1 MNKRLF
7 SLLLAALLSM
17 STLAGCATGDDTGS
31 ATGDTTAAESEAQT
45 DPLADAL
52 AAVRAEVNWDSEDFG
67 ILYVND
73 IAGYSEEVEAEN
85 KQDESTSGSV
95 INNAVHERNTLFEEY
110 ANLTFKLIP
119 TSNSN
124 VSVAVSGEVQS
135 ASGDFQL
142 ITQTTSGT
150 ANMATMGY
158 LYNYL
163 NLDINYDDKAW
174 WDRGTLDFA
183 LGGQVFFMNG
193 PFNIV
198 DDDVTFI
205 MMFNKQLRE
214 DYKVPNL
221 YETVKSNEWTLS
233 YFNDIIS
240 KLSNESSGD
249 GKWDENDTYGFS
261 TPASIGNT
269 FFYGAGLQYVVNNRS
284 MDTPQLVL
292 TGSKMNLALDVL
304 ELSRS
309 IIHDNHSS
317 YVAAPSK
324 EALAKDIFMQGR
336 SLFYCEAASYLRGL
350 NAEMEGDYGV
360 VPIPKYDKKQE
371 HYTTWSHSIGSTLS
385 IPTTVAKGGD
395 TTQFAKV
402 LELYTL
408 LSEQLV
414 RPAYYDTM
422 LTVRN
427 VRDAESAEMVDLIFQ
442 HRTYDMAM
450 YFDKL
455 GMSAIFGD
463 SVYGA
468 DKFSSAYSV
477 VTRKFGSV
485 VGKMLEELEK
495 NQKE

>member
-1 MNKRLF
+1 MKQRLF
-7 SLLLAALLSM
+7 CLLLAAVLTTG
-17 STLAGCATGDDTGS
+17 TLAGCADGDTVES
-31 ATGDTTAAESEAQT
+31 AADTTATESAAET

-52 AAVRAEVNWDSEDFG
+52 TAVRAEVDWDGEDFG

-85 KQDESTSGSV
+85 KQDSSTSGSV

-110 ANLTFKLIP
+110 ANLSLKLVPI
-119 TSNSN
+119 SNSN
-124 VSVAVSGEVQS
+124 VSTAVAGEVQS
-135 ASGDFQL
+135 SSGDFHL

-150 ANMATMGY
+150 ANMATTGY
-158 LYNYL
+158 LYDYL
-163 NLDINYDDKAW
+163 ELDIHYDDKAW
-174 WDRGTLDFA
+174 WDKGTLDFA
-183 LGGQVFFMNG
+183 LGRHVFFMNG

-214 DYKVPNL
+214 DYKIDNL
-221 YETVKSNEWTLS
+221 YDTVKANEWTLS
-233 YFNDIIS
+233 YFNEIIS
-240 KLSNESSGD
+240 KLSNESNGD
-249 GKWDENDTYGFS
+249 GKWDEQDTYGFS

-269 FFYGAGLQYVVNNRS
+269 FFYGAGLQYVINNRD
-284 MDTPQLVL
+284 MNEPELVL
-292 TGSKMNLALDVL
+292 TGSKMDRALDVL
-304 ELSRS
+304 ALSRE

-317 YVAAPSK
+317 YVAK
-324 EALAKDIFMQGR
+324 QGDEALSKAIFMQGR

-350 NAEMEGDYGV
+350 NAEMDGDYGV
-360 VPIPKYDKKQE
+360 VPIPKFDKAQE

-385 IPTTVAKGGD
+385 IPTTVAKDGD
-395 TTQFAKV
+395 TTQFANV

-442 HRTYDMAM
+442 YRVYDMAM

-455 GMSAIFGD
+455 GLSAIFGD

-468 DKFSSAYSV
+468 DKFSSTYSAV
-477 VTRKFGSV
+477 SKKFNTV
-485 VGKMLEELEK
+485 VGKLLSDMEK
-495 NQKE
+495 NQK